1 MSNCTYVLSFWSW
14 YLHAQDKAK
23 LWNKCS
29 NAKYFTFQ
37 DCLPLDKNCWKCKTK
52 KKKSTFTVAR
62 SLSILGDVC
71 AHWNIYGGFAYV
83 MELIWMSRCFHSS
96 LHSLHLVS
104 PSSKEVAFTK
114 SKDCLW
120 LSVSLQPDG
129 PGAGLSA
136 LFLFAKRLYFSCLFM
151 SLSGMRK

>member
-1 MSNCTYVLSFWSW
+1 M
-14 YLHAQDKAK
+14 
-23 LWNKCS
+23 
-29 NAKYFTFQ
+29 
-37 DCLPLDKNCWKCKTK
+37 
-52 KKKSTFTVAR
+52 AR

-104 PSSKEVAFTK
+104 PSSKEIAFTK

-120 LSVSLQPDG
+120 VPVSLQPDG

-151 SLSGMRK
+151 SLLGMRKKVGNICAICRPFLVFLRFYIYLAFSFENCIAIPCRKISMEFRFGMLCTV